1 MNIIITARKFKA
13 RETLKDHIKD
23 EVKSLSKFNDDIISA
38 DVILSFQNS
47 QNSIKKAEITLH
59 IPGQT
64 LVAAEESDEFTKSVT
79 AASNKLSRQ
88 LKTLKSKK
96 KAGLIDNRDR

>member
-13 RETLKDHIKD
+13 RETLKDYIKD
-23 EVKSLSKFNDDIISA
+23 EVKSLLKFNDSIISA

-47 QNSIKKAEITLH
+47 HDSVKKAEITLH

-64 LVAAEESDEFTKSVT
+64 FVATEESEKFIKSVT
-79 AASNKLSRQ
+79 AATNKLSRQ
-88 LKTLKSKK
+88 LKTLKSKRK
-96 KAGLIDNRDR
+96 SRTK

>member
-23 EVKSLSKFNDDIISA
+23 EVKSLLKFNESIISA

-47 QNSIKKAEITLH
+47 HDSVKK
-59 IPGQT
+59 G
-64 LVAAEESDEFTKSVT
+64 
-79 AASNKLSRQ
+79 
-88 LKTLKSKK
+88 
-96 KAGLIDNRDR
+96 

>member
-1 MNIIITARKFKA
+1 MNITITARKFKA

-23 EVKSLSKFNDDIISA
+23 EVNTLLKYNDDIMRA

-47 QNSIKKAEITLH
+47 HDSLKKAEITLH

-64 LVAAEESDEFTKSVT
+64 LVATEESEEFSKSVT
-79 AASNKLSRQ
+79 TASEKLSRQ

-96 KAGLIDNRDR
+96 KSRVK

>member
-1 MNIIITARKFKA
+1 MNVKITARKFKA
-13 RETLKDHIKD
+13 RTTLKDYIKD
-23 EVKSLSKFNDDIISA
+23 ELKSLLKFNDSILSA

-47 QNSIKKAEITLH
+47 HDSIKKAEVTLH

-64 LVAAEESDEFTKSVT
+64 LVATEESDDFEKSIN

-88 LKTLKSKK
+88 LKTLKSKRK
-96 KAGLIDNRDR
+96 SRVK

>member
-23 EVKSLSKFNDDIISA
+23 EVKSLLKFNESIISA
-38 DVILSFQNS
+38 DVILSFQNNHYS
-47 QNSIKKAEITLH
+47 EKKAEITLR

-64 LVAAEESDEFTKSVT
+64 L
-79 AASNKLSRQ
+79 AS
-88 LKTLKSKK
+88 
-96 KAGLIDNRDR
+96 GC

>member
-13 RETLKDHIKD
+13 RETLKDYVKD
-23 EVKSLSKFNDDIISA
+23 EVKSLLKFNDSILSA

-47 QNSIKKAEITLH
+47 HDSVKKAEITLH

-64 LVAAEESDEFTKSVT
+64 LIAAEETDEFTKSVN
-79 AASNKLSRQ
+79 AAVAKLLRQ
-88 LKTLKSKK
+88 LKTLKSKRK
-96 KAGLIDNRDR
+96 SRAK

>member
-13 RETLKDHIKD
+13 RETLKDYVRD
-23 EVKSLSKFNDDIISA
+23 EVKSLLKFNDSILSA

-47 QNSIKKAEITLH
+47 HDSVKKAEITLH

-64 LVAAEESDEFTKSVT
+64 LIAAEETDEFTKSVN
-79 AASNKLSRQ
+79 AAVAKLLRQ
-88 LKTLKSKK
+88 LKTLKSKRK
-96 KAGLIDNRDR
+96 SRAK

>member
-13 RETLKDHIKD
+13 RETLKEYVND
-23 EVKSLSKFNDDIISA
+23 EVKSLLKFNDDIISA

-47 QNSIKKAEITLH
+47 HDSLKRVEITLH

-64 LVAAEESDEFTKSVT
+64 LVATEDSDDFIKSVN
-79 AASNKLSRQ
+79 AAVGKLSRQ
-88 LKTLKSKK
+88 LKTLKSKRK
-96 KAGLIDNRDR
+96 SRIK

>member
-13 RETLKDHIKD
+13 RETLKDYVKD
-23 EVKSLSKFNDDIISA
+23 EVKSLLKFNDSIISA

-47 QNSIKKAEITLH
+47 HESVKKAEITLH

-64 LVAAEESDEFTKSVT
+64 LIAAEESDEFTKSVSVVV
-79 AASNKLSRQ
+79 AKLLRQ
-88 LKTLKSKK
+88 LKTLKSKRK
-96 KAGLIDNRDR
+96 SRAK